1 VLTSESDG
9 SAHQKFKSQYPST
22 FTDTQQE
29 DGSAHQNSQE
39 LKKAPYI
46 YYINQYIYYIKAPIY
61 LLYKPIHHI
70 NST

>member
-1 VLTSESDG
+1 VLTSESDA

-39 LKKAPYI
+39 LNKS
-46 YYINQYIYYIKAPIY
+46 PIY
-61 LLYKPIHHI
+61 LLYKPVYLLYESSSIFTI
-70 NST
+70 